1 MGLLE
6 IILIVLGI
14 IIILI
19 SCMLVGNSQ
28 DTGRQALRKE
38 DLSLDKIFSEEEMKY
53 LKDQIKDLLL
63 KSNEE
68 MLNHT
73 EDSLSKLSN
82 EKIMAVSEFSD
93 QILEKISRNHE
104 EVVFLYNMLND
115 KEKDIKDTV
124 KEIDRVQR
132 KVKEIKNSAVKNEVQ
147 APPKPKP
154 PVKPNPP
161 VKPAATPSNASIET
175 DTAENKTANNNKKIL
190 SLYSEGR
197 SIVEISKLLDL
208 GQGEVKLVI
217 DLFYGKK

>member
-6 IILIVLGI
+6 IILIILGI

-28 DTGRQALRKE
+28 DTGRQALLKE
-38 DLSLDKIFSEEEMKY
+38 DLSLDKIFSEEERKH
-53 LKDQIKDLLL
+53 LKDQTEELLL
-63 KSNEE
+63 RSNEE
-68 MLNHT
+68 MLNRT
-73 EDSLSKLSN
+73 EEGLSRLSN

-124 KEIDRVQR
+124 REIDRVQR
-132 KVKEIKNSAVKNEVQ
+132 KVKEIKSSAEKNETV
-147 APPKPKP
+147 APSEPKPL
-154 PVKPNPP
+154 

-175 DTAENKTANNNKKIL
+175 DMAENKTANNNKKIL

>member
-154 PVKPNPP
+154 PVKP
-161 VKPAATPSNASIET
+161 AATPSNASIET

>member
-132 KVKEIKNSAVKNEVQ
+132 KVKEIQNSVVYIQ
-147 APPKPKP
+147 
-154 PVKPNPP
+154 
-161 VKPAATPSNASIET
+161 
-175 DTAENKTANNNKKIL
+175 L
-190 SLYSEGR
+190 
-197 SIVEISKLLDL
+197 
-208 GQGEVKLVI
+208 
-217 DLFYGKK
+217 

>member
-161 VKPAATPSNASIET
+161 VKPAAIPSNASIET
-175 DTAENKTANNNKKIL
+175 DTADNKTANNKKKIL

>member
-154 PVKPNPP
+154 PVKP
-161 VKPAATPSNASIET
+161 AAIPSNASIET
-175 DTAENKTANNNKKIL
+175 DTADNKTANNKKKIL

>member
-132 KVKEIKNSAVKNEVQ
+132 KVKEIQNSAVKNEVQ

-154 PVKPNPP
+154 PVKP
-161 VKPAATPSNASIET
+161 AATPSNASIET
-175 DTAENKTANNNKKIL
+175 DTADNKTANNNKKIL

>member
-132 KVKEIKNSAVKNEVQ
+132 KVKEIQNSVVKNEVQ
-147 APPKPKP
+147 APPKPK
-154 PVKPNPP
+154 PP

>member
-6 IILIVLGI
+6 IILIILGI

-28 DTGRQALRKE
+28 DTGRQALLKE
-38 DLSLDKIFSEEEMKY
+38 DLSLDKIFSEEERKH
-53 LKDQIKDLLL
+53 LKDQTEELLL
-63 KSNEE
+63 RSNEE
-68 MLNHT
+68 MLNRT
-73 EDSLSKLSN
+73 EEGLSRLSN

-124 KEIDRVQR
+124 REIDRVQR
-132 KVKEIKNSAVKNEVQ
+132 KVKEIKSSAEKNETE
-147 APPKPKP
+147 APSEPKPL
-154 PVKPNPP
+154 

-175 DTAENKTANNNKKIL
+175 DMAENKTANNNKKIL

>member
-132 KVKEIKNSAVKNEVQ
+132 KVKEIQNSVVKNEVQ
-147 APPKPKP
+147 APPKPKL

-161 VKPAATPSNASIET
+161 VKPAAIPSNASIET
-175 DTAENKTANNNKKIL
+175 DTADNKTANNKKKIL

>member
-1 MGLLE
+1 
-6 IILIVLGI
+6 
-14 IIILI
+14 
-19 SCMLVGNSQ
+19 MLVGNSQ
-28 DTGRQALRKE
+28 DTGRQALLKE
-38 DLSLDKIFSEEEMKY
+38 DLSLDKIFSEEERKH
-53 LKDQIKDLLL
+53 LKDQTEELLL
-63 KSNEE
+63 RSNEE
-68 MLNHT
+68 MLNRT
-73 EDSLSKLSN
+73 EEGLSRLSN

-124 KEIDRVQR
+124 REIDRVQR
-132 KVKEIKNSAVKNEVQ
+132 KVKEIKSSAEKNETV
-147 APPKPKP
+147 APSEPKPL
-154 PVKPNPP
+154 

-175 DTAENKTANNNKKIL
+175 DMAENKTANNNKKIL